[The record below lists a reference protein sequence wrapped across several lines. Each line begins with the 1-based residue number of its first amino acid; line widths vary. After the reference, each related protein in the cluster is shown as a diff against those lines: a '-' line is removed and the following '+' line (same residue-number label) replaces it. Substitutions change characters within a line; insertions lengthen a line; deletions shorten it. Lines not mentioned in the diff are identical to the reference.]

1 MSTANETRNRPAN
14 ASNPTQ
20 QTPRSNDPC
29 RVLQG
34 YLLFDMLIRAFIW
47 SSSIALT
54 CTVFSAFGWW
64 PDTGPAGGLGAAVL
78 WSAGIAWW
86 VIVYNL
92 VYVAELVLLRWPIPT
107 PEPGV
112 YSTAGKLDLKKRGG
126 RQLFYACLI
135 SFLTKARYEAPF
147 PAFLVFQTANLP
159 PMRWLMGPIFGP
171 KSRSCYVTEP
181 TILDPSFVEIGRNV
195 VIGSGTDIA
204 GHCQLPD
211 LVSLKKTTIDDDAV
225 IGANCTIF
233 GGVHIRRGAMIGA
246 GSVVA
251 PYTVVGEREY
261 WHGVPAVKI
270 RDLPRPGHLLE
281 TA

>member
-1 MSTANETRNRPAN
+1 MNPDSAGSTSLPN
-14 ASNPTQ
+14 ASSFDSSERKPH
-20 QTPRSNDPC
+20 DPC
-29 RVLQG
+29 RMLQG
-34 YLLFDMLIRAFIW
+34 YLLFDMLVRTALW

-54 CTVFSAFGWW
+54 CAVFSALGWW
-64 PDTGPAGGLGAAVL
+64 PEAGPAGGLPSAL
-78 WSAGIAWW
+78 SWSAGVAWW
-86 VIVYNL
+86 VVVYNL
-92 VYVAELVLLRWPIPT
+92 IYVAELVVLRWPIPT

-112 YSTAGKLDLKKRGG
+112 YSTAGKLDLKTRAG
-126 RQLFYACLI
+126 RQLFYSCLI
-135 SFLTKARYEAPF
+135 SFLTKARYEPPF
-147 PAFLVFQTANLP
+147 PAFLVFHVANLP

-171 KSRSCYVTEP
+171 RSKSCYVTEP

-211 LVSLKKTTIDDDAV
+211 LVSLKKTRIEDDAV

-233 GGVHIRRGAMIGA
+233 GGVHVKRGALIGA
-246 GSVVA
+246 GSVVS